1 MRPRL
6 KALVS
11 VLLVALLLW
20 RVDVA
25 EVVRVLAVA
34 SPGLMALA
42 GLLFFLMH
50 VLNALKL
57 RVLLPELRAGRLLAY
72 TLVAQ
77 LYALVLPGQLAGEA
91 VKAYRLSRDEG
102 LGEGQGEIGSGRIV
116 SAVAFDKVTGIAGLL
131 LLTGSGL
138 AVQSAR
144 FGDGLLVAV
153 VLVLAGLVAAT
164 ALLAWAPARTLLL
177 GLLGWRAGPKRE
189 AWLLGPLRRFLEAW
203 RDQARRPGRALL
215 SVAVGIAVQVAA
227 VAGSQSLGL
236 AVGIDQPFSV
246 WSAVIGLMSVIVLM
260 PVTVAGIGLR
270 EASLVGLLDLVG
282 VPHAQSLALGFGIL
296 AFQAMVALLG
306 AVIDLTV
313 LRSRPGAGPR
323 EGVGGIDW
331 NAQPPT
337 RIPADDR

>member
-1 MRPRL
+1 MRPGL

-11 VLLVALLLW
+11 ALLIALLLW

-25 EVVRVLAVA
+25 EVGRVLAVA

-91 VKAYRLSRDEG
+91 VKAYRLSRDERRG
-102 LGEGQGEIGSGRIV
+102 RGQGQGEIGGGRIV
-116 SAVAFDKVTGIAGLL
+116 SAVAFDKVTGIVGLL
-131 LLTGSGL
+131 LLTGGGL
-138 AVQSAR
+138 AMQSAR
-144 FGDGLLVAV
+144 FGGGLLVGV
-153 VLVLAGLVAAT
+153 GLVLAGLVAAT
-164 ALLAWAPARTLLL
+164 VLLAWAPARALLL
-177 GLLGWRAGPKRE
+177 ALLGWRAGPRRE
-189 AWLLGPLRRFLEAW
+189 ALLLGPLRRFLEAW
-203 RDQARRPGRALL
+203 RDQTRRPGRALL

-227 VAGSQSLGL
+227 VTGSQALGL

-296 AFQAMVALLG
+296 AFQVMVALLG

-313 LRSRPGAGPR
+313 LRERRPA
-323 EGVGGIDW
+323 
-331 NAQPPT
+331 
-337 RIPADDR
+337 

>member
-1 MRPRL
+1 MRIPVTPVRL
-6 KALVS
+6 KALLS
-11 VLLVALLLW
+11 ALLVALLLW

-25 EVVRVLAVA
+25 EVGRVLAMA
-34 SPGLMALA
+34 SPGLMGLA

-102 LGEGQGEIGSGRIV
+102 QGRGRGQGEIGGGRIV
-116 SAVAFDKVTGIAGLL
+116 SAVAFDKATGIAGLL
-131 LLTGSGL
+131 LLTGGGL
-138 AVQSAR
+138 ALQSAR

-153 VLVLAGLVAAT
+153 GLVLAGLIAAT
-164 ALLAWAPARTLLL
+164 LLLAWAPARTLLL
-177 GLLGWRAGPKRE
+177 ALVGWRAGPKRE

-203 RDQARRPGRALL
+203 RDQTRRPGRALL
-215 SVAVGIAVQVAA
+215 SVAGGIAVQVAA

-246 WSAVIGLMSVIVLM
+246 WCAVIGLMSVIVLM

-270 EASLVGLLDLVG
+270 EASLVGLLDPVG

-313 LRSRPGAGPR
+313 LRERRAGMERAAGRSP
-323 EGVGGIDW
+323 E
-331 NAQPPT
+331 
-337 RIPADDR
+337 

>member
-1 MRPRL
+1 MRPGL
-6 KALVS
+6 KTLVS
-11 VLLVALLLW
+11 ALLVALLLW

-25 EVVRVLAVA
+25 EVGRVLAVA

-102 LGEGQGEIGSGRIV
+102 RGQGRGQGQGEIGGGRIV

-131 LLTGSGL
+131 LLTGGGL
-138 AVQSAR
+138 AMQSAR
-144 FGDGLLVAV
+144 FGDGLLIGVG
-153 VLVLAGLVAAT
+153 LVLAGLVAAT
-164 ALLAWAPARTLLL
+164 VLLAWAPARALLL
-177 GLLGWRAGPKRE
+177 ALLGWRAGPRRE
-189 AWLLGPLRRFLEAW
+189 ALLLGPLRRFLEAW
-203 RDQARRPGRALL
+203 RDQTRRPGRALL
-215 SVAVGIAVQVAA
+215 SVAGGIAVQVAA
-227 VAGSQSLGL
+227 VAGSQALGL

-246 WSAVIGLMSVIVLM
+246 WGAVIGLMSVIVLM

-296 AFQAMVALLG
+296 AFQVMVALLG

-313 LRSRPGAGPR
+313 LRERRPA
-323 EGVGGIDW
+323 
-331 NAQPPT
+331 
-337 RIPADDR
+337 

>member
-1 MRPRL
+1 MRPGL

-11 VLLVALLLW
+11 ALLVALLLW

-25 EVVRVLAVA
+25 EVGRVLAVA

-102 LGEGQGEIGSGRIV
+102 RGQGRGQGQGEIGGGRIV
-116 SAVAFDKVTGIAGLL
+116 SAVAFDKVTGIVGLL
-131 LLTGSGL
+131 LLTGGGL

-144 FGDGLLVAV
+144 FGDGLLVGV
-153 VLVLAGLVAAT
+153 GVVLAGLVAAT
-164 ALLAWAPARTLLL
+164 VLLAWAPARALLL
-177 GLLGWRAGPKRE
+177 ALLGWRAGPRRE
-189 AWLLGPLRRFLEAW
+189 ALLLGPLRRFLEAW
-203 RDQARRPGRALL
+203 RDQTRRPGRALL
-215 SVAVGIAVQVAA
+215 SVAGGIAVQVAA
-227 VAGSQSLGL
+227 VAGSQALGL

-296 AFQAMVALLG
+296 AFQVMVALLG

-313 LRSRPGAGPR
+313 LRERRPA
-323 EGVGGIDW
+323 
-331 NAQPPT
+331 
-337 RIPADDR
+337 

>member
-1 MRPRL
+1 MRNPVTPVRL
-6 KALVS
+6 KALLS
-11 VLLVALLLW
+11 ALLVALLLW

-25 EVVRVLAVA
+25 EVGRVLAMA
-34 SPGLMALA
+34 SPGLMGLA

-102 LGEGQGEIGSGRIV
+102 QGRGQGRGHGQGQGEIGGGRIV
-116 SAVAFDKVTGIAGLL
+116 SAVAFDKATGIAGLL
-131 LLTGSGL
+131 LLTGGGL
-138 AVQSAR
+138 ALQSAR

-153 VLVLAGLVAAT
+153 GLVLAGLIAAT
-164 ALLAWAPARTLLL
+164 LLLAWAPARTLLL
-177 GLLGWRAGPKRE
+177 ALLGWRAGPKRE

-203 RDQARRPGRALL
+203 RDQTRRPGRALL
-215 SVAVGIAVQVAA
+215 SVAGGIAVQVAA

-246 WSAVIGLMSVIVLM
+246 WCAVIGLMSVIVLM

-313 LRSRPGAGPR
+313 LRERRPA
-323 EGVGGIDW
+323 
-331 NAQPPT
+331 
-337 RIPADDR
+337 

>member
-1 MRPRL
+1 MRPGL

-11 VLLVALLLW
+11 ALLVALLLW

-25 EVVRVLAVA
+25 EVGRVLAVA

-102 LGEGQGEIGSGRIV
+102 RGQGRGQGQGEIGGGRIV
-116 SAVAFDKVTGIAGLL
+116 SAVAFDKMTGIAGLL
-131 LLTGSGL
+131 LLTGGGL
-138 AVQSAR
+138 SMQSAR
-144 FGDGLLVAV
+144 FGDGLLVGV
-153 VLVLAGLVAAT
+153 GLVLAGLVAAT
-164 ALLAWAPARTLLL
+164 ALLAWEPARALLL
-177 GLLGWRAGPKRE
+177 ALLGWRAGPKRE
-189 AWLLGPLRRFLEAW
+189 ALLLGPLRRFLEAW
-203 RDQARRPGRALL
+203 RDQTRRPGRALL
-215 SVAVGIAVQVAA
+215 SIAGGIAVQVAA
-227 VAGSQSLGL
+227 VAGSQALGL

-246 WSAVIGLMSVIVLM
+246 WGAVIGLMSVIVLM
-260 PVTVAGIGLR
+260 PVTIAGIGLR

-296 AFQAMVALLG
+296 AFQVMVALLG

-313 LRSRPGAGPR
+313 LRERRTA
-323 EGVGGIDW
+323 
-331 NAQPPT
+331 
-337 RIPADDR
+337 

>member
-1 MRPRL
+1 MRPGL

-11 VLLVALLLW
+11 ALLVALLLW

-25 EVVRVLAVA
+25 EVGRVLAVA

-102 LGEGQGEIGSGRIV
+102 RGQGQGQGEIGGGRIV
-116 SAVAFDKVTGIAGLL
+116 SAVAFDKVTGIVGLL
-131 LLTGSGL
+131 LLTGGGL

-144 FGDGLLVAV
+144 FGDGLLVGV
-153 VLVLAGLVAAT
+153 GLVLAGLVAAT
-164 ALLAWAPARTLLL
+164 VLLAWAPARALLL
-177 GLLGWRAGPKRE
+177 ALLGWRAGPRRE

-203 RDQARRPGRALL
+203 RDQTRRPGRALL
-215 SVAVGIAVQVAA
+215 SVAGGIAVQVAA
-227 VAGSQSLGL
+227 VAGSQALGL

-246 WSAVIGLMSVIVLM
+246 WGAVIGLMSVIVLM

-296 AFQAMVALLG
+296 AFQVMVALLG

-313 LRSRPGAGPR
+313 LRERRPA
-323 EGVGGIDW
+323 
-331 NAQPPT
+331 
-337 RIPADDR
+337 

>member
-1 MRPRL
+1 MRPGL

-25 EVVRVLAVA
+25 EVGRVLAVA

-102 LGEGQGEIGSGRIV
+102 QGRGQGEIGGGRIV

-131 LLTGSGL
+131 LLTGGGL
-138 AVQSAR
+138 ALQSAR

-153 VLVLAGLVAAT
+153 GLVLAGLAAAT
-164 ALLAWAPARTLLL
+164 VLLAWAPARTLLL
-177 GLLGWRAGPKRE
+177 ALLGWRAGPKRE

-203 RDQARRPGRALL
+203 RDQTRRPGRALL
-215 SVAVGIAVQVAA
+215 SVAGGIAVQVAA
-227 VAGSQSLGL
+227 VAGSQALGL

-246 WSAVIGLMSVIVLM
+246 WCAVIGLMSVIVLM

-296 AFQAMVALLG
+296 AFQVMVALLG

-313 LRSRPGAGPR
+313 LRERRPA
-323 EGVGGIDW
+323 
-331 NAQPPT
+331 
-337 RIPADDR
+337 

>member
-1 MRPRL
+1 MRPGL

-11 VLLVALLLW
+11 ALLVALLLW

-25 EVVRVLAVA
+25 EVGRVLAVA

-102 LGEGQGEIGSGRIV
+102 RGRSQGQGEIGGGRIV
-116 SAVAFDKVTGIAGLL
+116 SAVAFDKVTGIVGLL
-131 LLTGSGL
+131 LLTGGGL
-138 AVQSAR
+138 AMQSAR
-144 FGDGLLVAV
+144 FGDGLLVGV
-153 VLVLAGLVAAT
+153 GLVLAGLVAAT
-164 ALLAWAPARTLLL
+164 VLLAWTPARALLL
-177 GLLGWRAGPKRE
+177 ALLGWRAGPRRE
-189 AWLLGPLRRFLEAW
+189 ALLLGPLRRFLEAW
-203 RDQARRPGRALL
+203 RDQTRRPGRALL

-227 VAGSQSLGL
+227 VTGSQVLGL

-296 AFQAMVALLG
+296 AFQVMVALLG

-313 LRSRPGAGPR
+313 LRERRA
-323 EGVGGIDW
+323 
-331 NAQPPT
+331 A
-337 RIPADDR
+337 

>member
-1 MRPRL
+1 MRPGL

-25 EVVRVLAVA
+25 EVGRVLAVA

-102 LGEGQGEIGSGRIV
+102 RGQGQGEIGGGRIV
-116 SAVAFDKVTGIAGLL
+116 SAVAFDKVTGIVGLL
-131 LLTGSGL
+131 LLTGGGL

-144 FGDGLLVAV
+144 FGDGLLVGV
-153 VLVLAGLVAAT
+153 GLVLAGLVAAT
-164 ALLAWAPARTLLL
+164 VLLAWAPARALLL
-177 GLLGWRAGPKRE
+177 ALLGWRAGPRRE
-189 AWLLGPLRRFLEAW
+189 ALLLGPLRRFLEAW
-203 RDQARRPGRALL
+203 RDQTRRPGRALL

-227 VAGSQSLGL
+227 VAGSQALGL

-246 WSAVIGLMSVIVLM
+246 WGAVIGLMSVIVLM

-296 AFQAMVALLG
+296 AFQVMVALLG

-313 LRSRPGAGPR
+313 LRERRA
-323 EGVGGIDW
+323 
-331 NAQPPT
+331 A
-337 RIPADDR
+337 

>member
-1 MRPRL
+1 MGPRL

-11 VLLVALLLW
+11 ALLVVLLLW
-20 RVDVA
+20 RIDVA
-25 EVVRVLAVA
+25 EVGRVLAVA
-34 SPGLMALA
+34 SPGLMGLA

-102 LGEGQGEIGSGRIV
+102 RGRDQGEIGGGRIV
-116 SAVAFDKVTGIAGLL
+116 SAVAFDKVTGIVGLL
-131 LLTGSGL
+131 LLTGGGL

-144 FGDGLLVAV
+144 FGDGLLAAV
-153 VLVLAGLVAAT
+153 GLVLAGLVAAT
-164 ALLAWAPARTLLL
+164 VLLAWAPARALLL
-177 GLLGWRAGPKRE
+177 ALLGWRAGPKRE
-189 AWLLGPLRRFLEAW
+189 ALLLGPLRRFLEAW
-203 RDQARRPGRALL
+203 RDQTRRPGRALL
-215 SVAVGIAVQVAA
+215 SVVVGIAVQVAA
-227 VAGSQSLGL
+227 VAGSQALGL

-296 AFQAMVALLG
+296 AFQVMVALLG
-306 AVIDLTV
+306 AVIDLTI
-313 LRSRPGAGPR
+313 LRERRTA
-323 EGVGGIDW
+323 
-331 NAQPPT
+331 
-337 RIPADDR
+337 

>member
-1 MRPRL
+1 MGPRL

-11 VLLVALLLW
+11 ALLVALLLW

-25 EVVRVLAVA
+25 EVGRVLAVA

-102 LGEGQGEIGSGRIV
+102 RGEGRGEGDGGRIV
-116 SAVAFDKVTGIAGLL
+116 SAVAFDKVTGIVGLL

-164 ALLAWAPARTLLL
+164 ALLAWAPARALLL
-177 GLLGWRAGPKRE
+177 ALLGWRAGRKRE
-189 AWLLGPLRRFLEAW
+189 ALLLGPLRRFLEAW
-203 RDQARRPGRALL
+203 RDQTRRPGRALL
-215 SVAVGIAVQVAA
+215 SVGVGIAVQVAA
-227 VAGSQSLGL
+227 VAGSQALGL

-282 VPHAQSLALGFGIL
+282 VPHAESLALGFGIL
-296 AFQAMVALLG
+296 AFQVMVALLG

-313 LRSRPGAGPR
+313 LRDRRAGM
-323 EGVGGIDW
+323 EGVAGRSPD
-331 NAQPPT
+331 
-337 RIPADDR
+337 

>member
-1 MRPRL
+1 MRPGL

-11 VLLVALLLW
+11 ALLVALLLW

-25 EVVRVLAVA
+25 EVGRVLAVA
-34 SPGLMALA
+34 SPGLMGLA

-102 LGEGQGEIGSGRIV
+102 RGQGQGQGEIGGGRIV
-116 SAVAFDKVTGIAGLL
+116 SAVAFDKVTGIVGLL
-131 LLTGSGL
+131 LLTGGGL
-138 AVQSAR
+138 AMQSAR
-144 FGDGLLVAV
+144 FGDGLLVGV
-153 VLVLAGLVAAT
+153 GLVLAGLVAAT
-164 ALLAWAPARTLLL
+164 VLLAWAPARALLL
-177 GLLGWRAGPKRE
+177 VLLGWRAGPKRE
-189 AWLLGPLRRFLEAW
+189 ALLLGPLRRFLEAW
-203 RDQARRPGRALL
+203 RDQTRRPGRALL

-227 VAGSQSLGL
+227 VTGSQALGL

-296 AFQAMVALLG
+296 AFQVMVALLG

-313 LRSRPGAGPR
+313 LRERRPA
-323 EGVGGIDW
+323 
-331 NAQPPT
+331 
-337 RIPADDR
+337 

>member
-1 MRPRL
+1 MHAWL

-25 EVVRVLAVA
+25 EAGRVLAMA
-34 SPGLMALA
+34 SPGLLALA
-42 GLLFFLMH
+42 AMLFFLMH

-57 RVLLPELRAGRLLAY
+57 RVLLPDQRVGRLLAY

-91 VKAYRLSRDEG
+91 VKAYRLSRDG
-102 LGEGQGEIGSGRIV
+102 APGESRRAGRGAEQGEAGGGRIV

-131 LLTGSGL
+131 LLTGGGL
-138 AVQSAR
+138 ALETAR
-144 FGDGLLVAV
+144 FGEALLAAV
-153 VLVLAGLVAAT
+153 GVVLAGLAAVT
-164 ALLAWAPARTLLL
+164 GLLAWGRARTLLL
-177 GLLGWRAGPKRE
+177 ALLGWRAGPKRQ
-189 AWLLGPLRRFLEAW
+189 ALLLGPLRSFLDSW
-203 RDQARRPGRALL
+203 RDQTRRPGRALL
-215 SVAVGIAVQVAA
+215 SLAGGIAVQLAA
-227 VAGSQSLGL
+227 VAGSQALGL
-236 AVGIDQPFSV
+236 AVGIVQPFSV
-246 WSAVIGLMSVIVLM
+246 WCAAIGLMSVIVLM

-296 AFQAMVALLG
+296 AFQVMVALLG

-313 LRSRPGAGPR
+313 LRERRA
-323 EGVGGIDW
+323 
-331 NAQPPT
+331 A
-337 RIPADDR
+337 